1 MDTFE
6 LIITFA
12 YIIGMVIVAGA
23 IGTFIH
29 NLFFGG

>member
-12 YIIGMVIVAGA
+12 YIIGLVIVAGA

>member
-12 YIIGMVIVAGA
+12 YIIGMVVIVSA

-29 NLFFGG
+29 NMFFGG